1 MWDGTDEQLM
11 KEVKKLWYGQNIK
24 RRYEFIIKFEE
35 HVSAGLKS
43 RVFIETICEV
53 LTFIELDL
61 GVVEPASQR
70 AFLLYEETGN
80 TEEFLL
86 MLSRLLP
93 CLYCR
98 HLDITEGPINKRLN
112 TQRARLLLL
121 DFVATKATFHN
132 SSISV
137 NTIKE
142 LKKVENR
149 LSRGE
154 IFKYSVSENIMRT
167 VEFKEFRVKEDQ
179 MLKLLNNSKQV
190 LFEVCGT
197 GGIDFDEEKILNL
210 DQYANAGLIFS
221 ASPDYIELVC
231 KLALPLEDPSSTESD
246 PNSIG
251 ALNMFQAIYNPAGV
265 SLMLNKLLPYLNCPH
280 TIVIEDPVSNGL
292 STTKKG
298 RLQLIHFLALKVK
311 SLLFP
316 DSDIAGAWAMVN
328 NVENKIKDTFKK
340 MSIDGKDTG
349 LTECKAKTPM
359 ANDEASAAIDV
370 YPKMCWNCHGTQK
383 LLKCGGCDR
392 AWYCGKKCQRAD
404 RARHRKHCP
413 GRKEKSSKRNKKT
426 DGDPVCSGRCDC

>member
-1 MWDGTDEQLM
+1 MEGPGPVWDGTDEQLM

-35 HVSAGLKS
+35 HVSAGLNS
-43 RVFIETICEV
+43 RVFIETICEVWILIFYYTKFKFLMWILSSLLCVFFISTIQFTFTLLFFAKV

-154 IFKYSVSENIMRT
+154 IFKYSVSEKIMKT

-349 LTECKAKTPM
+349 LTRGYTMVCFSAFSLKA
-359 ANDEASAAIDV
+359 DQI
-370 YPKMCWNCHGTQK
+370 PKIGLLLVFF
-383 LLKCGGCDR
+383 LLK
-392 AWYCGKKCQRAD
+392 
-404 RARHRKHCP
+404 
-413 GRKEKSSKRNKKT
+413 SLLF
-426 DGDPVCSGRCDC
+426 GDFS

>member
-1 MWDGTDEQLM
+1 M
-11 KEVKKLWYGQNIK
+11 
-24 RRYEFIIKFEE
+24 
-35 HVSAGLKS
+35 
-43 RVFIETICEV
+43 
-53 LTFIELDL
+53 TFIELDL
-61 GVVEPASQR
+61 GVVEPASRR
-70 AFLLYEETGN
+70 AFLMYEETGN

-121 DFVATKATFHN
+121 DFVATKANCHN

-179 MLKLLNNSKQV
+179 MLKLLNDSKQV

-197 GGIDFDEEKILNL
+197 GGNGGIDFDEEKIKNL
-210 DQYANAGLIFS
+210 EHYANAGLIFS

-231 KLALPLEDPSSTESD
+231 KLALPLEDPSSAESD

-251 ALNMFQAIYNPAGV
+251 ALNMFQATYNPAGI

-280 TIVIEDPVSNGL
+280 TIVIEDPVSSGL
-292 STTKKG
+292 STTKRG
-298 RLQLIHFLALKVK
+298 RLQLIHFLASKVK

-316 DSDIAGAWAMVN
+316 DRDIAGAWAQVD
-328 NVENKIKDTFKK
+328 NVENKVKDTFKK

-349 LTECKAKTPM
+349 LVECKAKEDPIAKVT
-359 ANDEASAAIDV
+359 DEASAAIDA
-370 YPKMCWNCHGTQK
+370 YPKMCWNCHGTEK

-392 AWYCGKKCQRAD
+392 AWYCGKKCQMAD

-413 GRKEKSSKRNKKT
+413 GRKEKSSKRNKKI
-426 DGDPVCSGRCDC
+426 DGEPVCSGRCDC